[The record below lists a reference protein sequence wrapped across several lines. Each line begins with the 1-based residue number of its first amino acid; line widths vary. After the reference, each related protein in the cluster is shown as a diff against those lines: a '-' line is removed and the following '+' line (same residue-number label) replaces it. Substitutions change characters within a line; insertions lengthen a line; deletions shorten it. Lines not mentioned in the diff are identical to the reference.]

1 MFQKDFTN
9 ITTNVVPPFTTL
21 TPSAVSPT
29 GDMELNDPGPQQE
42 PFDHEVEESQQEYPV
57 LHSDSDVGFGSESD
71 CSGVEDVQPVNWTEF
86 LLSHSNPVNQP
97 EIAKNAV
104 VPSKAAWAPFRS
116 QEDFLACLMM
126 GFLRKLLSR
135 SIYLQLRLLLSTSD
149 IIQLPHWDSVQRSRK
164 NIRMLLNFHLKETI
178 SVWNNKCYTISLKS
192 ILSNELLNPYV
203 TENLDFYPH
212 EVSGSKV
219 NRLSQCFKWREDLS
233 PELRAQ
239 MVVNKGK
246 HFYIFEP
253 VELDCKYVVV
263 PIFFYM
269 SGEKLHAKC
278 YIPHFR
284 QQLKGNGIYL
294 IIPSDI
300 KFNSPELLS
309 IDIKHFA
316 KTYTEITYEGGK
328 LLHELCQDVMYEKKD
343 ETYSVIRLPNNW
355 REKAQGRIIRHV
367 PITLYADDTSGNK
380 SKQWNKHISFYFTLS
395 GLHPHLTNQEYHMHF
410 LSTSNV
416 ATSLELAA
424 PIVDD
429 LNDLATNGYFA
440 YDSSIN
446 QEVLIMSVVMAFLA
460 DSPMHAEITCT
471 PMPGPSNSPCRACKL
486 SVDKRADKSLL
497 GYVKDFMRISEG
509 NEIPPPR
516 DWSHTITTLHEAWEK
531 VKIKTATKADYVIVT
546 FRYRPIL
553 NLAVCPTPPGFDG
566 VKDTP
571 VEILHVF
578 QMGPVKY
585 LLVDFM
591 DGLTEKSKLRVLG
604 HWTSFNT
611 EGINIPIL
619 NPAYMVNHYKGFIG
633 KEFKKV
639 VQAAPFVFFPVMKP
653 EQRDLWMALC
663 SLATF
668 IFQTQID
675 DMDDYIDKLK
685 LHINRFIYYLLKM
698 TAQWVNKPKFHM
710 LLHLPEA
717 ILRFGPAALFALEN
731 FESFNGVL
739 REQSIHSNRHRPGR
753 DIAIGFC
760 DYQASRLIMSN
771 AHLYNYEDKYHF
783 TASKNVTDMFANNKQ
798 IQELFG
804 LHQAPL
810 IQYPAL
816 GIAKVPEN
824 KQQAVPQHIRDK
836 LQNKVRQVYS
846 IKISQHDLVQS
857 GTFVLVNSTSYGKYV
872 ASVNSIWQ
880 AIPLDQMKIFLEV
893 TPFHRLEINR
903 FYQMREYQKTDKS
916 IVVRE
921 KDIICCLNV
930 QHNCHDGKWMNPTC
944 LVHLSQAQIGKK
956 LPEKIETLI

>member
-1 MFQKDFTN
+1 MAYTENHESSPAHLRAVAKRKAELEMFQKDFTN

-29 GDMELNDPGPQQE
+29 GDMKLDDPGPQQE

-97 EIAKNAV
+97 EIAENAV

-116 QEDFLACLMM
+116 QEIFNYPIGIL
-126 GFLRKLLSR
+126 
-135 SIYLQLRLLLSTSD
+135 
-149 IIQLPHWDSVQRSRK
+149 
-164 NIRMLLNFHLKETI
+164 
-178 SVWNNKCYTISLKS
+178 VWNNKCYTISLKS

-212 EVSGSKV
+212 EVSGSKI
-219 NRLSQCFKWREDLS
+219 NRLSQCFKWRDLS

-269 SGEKLHAKC
+269 SGEKLHTKC

-284 QQLKGNGIYL
+284 QQLKGNGIYI

-316 KTYTEITYEGGK
+316 KTYTEIIYEGGK

-424 PIVDD
+424 PI
-429 LNDLATNGYFA
+429 
-440 YDSSIN
+440 
-446 QEVLIMSVVMAFLA
+446 
-460 DSPMHAEITCT
+460 
-471 PMPGPSNSPCRACKL
+471 
-486 SVDKRADKSLL
+486 
-497 GYVKDFMRISEG
+497 
-509 NEIPPPR
+509 IPPPR

-531 VKIKTATKADYVIVT
+531 VKIKTATKADYYEVVKKKNGIKDNINSVMVELYKKRNQPEEVARIDAMEKVSSHSV
-546 FRYRPIL
+546 FSPIL
-553 NLAVCPTPPGFDG
+553 NLA
-566 VKDTP
+566 
-571 VEILHVF
+571 
-578 QMGPVKY
+578 
-585 LLVDFM
+585 
-591 DGLTEKSKLRVLG
+591 
-604 HWTSFNT
+604 
-611 EGINIPIL
+611 
-619 NPAYMVNHYKGFIG
+619 
-633 KEFKKV
+633 
-639 VQAAPFVFFPVMKP
+639 
-653 EQRDLWMALC
+653 
-663 SLATF
+663 
-668 IFQTQID
+668 
-675 DMDDYIDKLK
+675 
-685 LHINRFIYYLLKM
+685 
-698 TAQWVNKPKFHM
+698 
-710 LLHLPEA
+710 
-717 ILRFGPAALFALEN
+717 
-731 FESFNGVL
+731 
-739 REQSIHSNRHRPGR
+739 
-753 DIAIGFC
+753 
-760 DYQASRLIMSN
+760 
-771 AHLYNYEDKYHF
+771 DKYHF

-846 IKISQHDLVQS
+846 NKISQHDLVQS

-893 TPFHRLEINR
+893 TPFHRLEIDR

-916 IVVRE
+916 IVVRKKVCE
-921 KDIICCLNV
+921 F
-930 QHNCHDGKWMNPTC
+930 
-944 LVHLSQAQIGKK
+944 QIK
-956 LPEKIETLI
+956 